1 MKRLFGI
8 LTVML
13 CATSMS
19 YAQADEIVT
28 VKTSDIEMPL
38 NGATANGKVI
48 KSGNCGENVKYEL
61 YDDYT
66 LRIYGNG
73 TMHDFCVWVDDEP
86 HPTSVPWVKEREKI
100 VTVVIDNGVTHIG
113 DNSFYSCSSLTK
125 VTIPNSVTSIGE
137 DAFSICTSLT
147 KITIPNSVK
156 SIGDCV
162 FSNCSTLADVTI
174 SNSITSIGHSAFSNC
189 SSLAHV
195 TIPNGVASI
204 GSYAFEYC
212 PLAEIAIPN
221 SVMSIGEGAFRACT
235 PLTKITIP
243 NSVTSIE
250 DCAFEDCNNLKYI
263 KIGKNVTKIG
273 DRIVPQR
280 GDDDLVIE
288 ITSETPAAL
297 SNVEAFGFLCTIYVP
312 ENALETYLNAKFWK
326 DHADQILPKEQ
337 TTGISSIER
346 EQSEKETA
354 IFDLQGHKVTEVQP
368 NRIYIVNGKKVVNM
382 FRD

>member
-28 VKTSDIEMPL
+28 VKTSDIEIPL
-38 NGATANGKVI
+38 NGAAANGKVI
-48 KSGNCGENVKYEL
+48 KSGNCGANVKYEL

-73 TMHDFCVWVDDEP
+73 TMYNFDVWVDDEP
-86 HPTSVPWVKEREKI
+86 HPTSVPWGKEREKI
-100 VTVVIDNGVTHIG
+100 GTVVIDNGVTHIG
-113 DNSFYSCSSLTK
+113 DNSFYFCSSLTK

-162 FSNCSTLADVTI
+162 FCNCSTLADVTI
-174 SNSITSIGHSAFSNC
+174 SNSITSIGSMAFSGC

-243 NSVTSIE
+243 SSVTSIE
-250 DCAFEDCNNLKYI
+250 DCAFDDCDNLKYI

-337 TTGISSIER
+337 TTGISSIKR
-346 EQSEKETA
+346 EQLEKETA
-354 IFDLQGHKVTEVQP
+354 IYDLQGNKVTDMQP
-368 NRIYIVNGKKVVNM
+368 HGIYIVNGKKVM
-382 FRD
+382 K

>member
-8 LTVML
+8 LSVML

-19 YAQADEIVT
+19 YAHADEIVT
-28 VKTSDIEMPL
+28 VKTSDIEIPL
-38 NGATANGKVI
+38 NGAAANGKVI
-48 KSGNCGENVKYEL
+48 KSGYCGANVKYEL

-73 TMHDFCVWVDDEP
+73 TMYNFEDWVEP
-86 HPTSVPWVKEREKI
+86 QPTSAPWYSLRDKI
-100 VTVVIDNGVTHIG
+100 KKVVIEDG
-113 DNSFYSCSSLTK
+113 
-125 VTIPNSVTSIGE
+125 VTSIG
-137 DAFSICTSLT
+137 DYAFL
-147 KITIPNSVK
+147 
-156 SIGDCV
+156 G
-162 FSNCSTLADVTI
+162 CSSLADVTI
-174 SNSITSIGHSAFSNC
+174 SNSVTSIGEAAFADCTGLTSITIPNSITSIGGYAFSCC
-189 SSLAHV
+189 SLLAHV
-195 TIPNGVASI
+195 AIPNGVASI

-212 PLAEIAIPN
+212 PLTEIAIPN

-354 IFDLQGHKVTEVQP
+354 IFDLQGNKVTDVQP
-368 NRIYIVNGKKVVNM
+368 NRIYIVNGKKVVNK

>member
-1 MKRLFGI
+1 MKKLFGI
-8 LTVML
+8 LSVML

-19 YAQADEIVT
+19 YAHADEIVT
-28 VKTSDIEMPL
+28 VKTSDIEIPL
-38 NGATANGKVI
+38 NGAAANGKVI
-48 KSGNCGENVKYEL
+48 KSGNCGANVKYEL

-73 TMHDFCVWVDDEP
+73 TMYNFDVWVDDEP

-100 VTVVIDNGVTHIG
+100 GTVVIDNGVTHIG
-113 DNSFYSCSSLTK
+113 DNSFYFCSSLTK

-137 DAFSICTSLT
+137 CAFSICTSLT

-162 FSNCSTLADVTI
+162 FSNCYTLADVTI

-204 GSYAFEYC
+204 GSYAFYDC
-212 PLAEIAIPN
+212 PLTEIAIPN

-326 DHADQILPKEQ
+326 DHVDQINPKNH
-337 TTGISSIER
+337 TTGISSISC
-346 EQSEKETA
+346 EQSEKKTT
-354 IFDLQGHKVTEVQP
+354 IYDLQGHKVIDVQP
-368 NRIYIVNGKKVVNM
+368 HGIYIVNGKKVM
-382 FRD
+382 K

>member
-1 MKRLFGI
+1 
-8 LTVML
+8 ML

-19 YAQADEIVT
+19 YAHADEIVT
-28 VKTSDIEMPL
+28 AKTSDIEIPL
-38 NGATANGKVI
+38 NGAEANGKVI
-48 KSGNCGENVKYEL
+48 KSGYCGANVKYEL

-73 TMHDFCVWVDDEP
+73 AMRNFEVWCDEELQP
-86 HPTSVPWVKEREKI
+86 ASAPWYKEREKI
-100 VTVVIDNGVTHIG
+100 GTVVIDNGVTHIG
-113 DNSFYSCSSLTK
+113 DNSFFSCSSLTK
-125 VTIPNSVTSIGE
+125 VTIPNS
-137 DAFSICTSLT
+137 
-147 KITIPNSVK
+147 
-156 SIGDCV
+156 
-162 FSNCSTLADVTI
+162 
-174 SNSITSIGHSAFSNC
+174 ITSIGSYAFSDC

-204 GSYAFEYC
+204 GSYAFQYC
-212 PLAEIAIPN
+212 PLTEIAIPN
-221 SVMSIGEGAFRACT
+221 SVMSIGERAFRACT

-250 DCAFEDCNNLKYI
+250 DCVFEDCDNLKYI

-273 DRIVPQR
+273 DRIVPQT

-326 DHADQILPKEQ
+326 DHVDQINPKNH
-337 TTGISSIER
+337 TTGISSISCEK
-346 EQSEKETA
+346 SEKKTA
-354 IFDLQGHKVTEVQP
+354 IYNLQGHKVIDVQP
-368 NRIYIVNGKKVVNM
+368 HGIYIVNGKKVM
-382 FRD
+382 K

>member
-1 MKRLFGI
+1 MYNF
-8 LTVML
+8 
-13 CATSMS
+13 
-19 YAQADEIVT
+19 D
-28 VKTSDIEMPL
+28 
-38 NGATANGKVI
+38 
-48 KSGNCGENVKYEL
+48 
-61 YDDYT
+61 
-66 LRIYGNG
+66 
-73 TMHDFCVWVDDEP
+73 VWVDDEP

-100 VTVVIDNGVTHIG
+100 ETVVIDNGVTHIG
-113 DNSFYSCSSLTK
+113 DNSFYFCSSLTK

-156 SIGDCV
+156 SIGDYV
-162 FSNCSTLADVTI
+162 FCNCFTLADVTI
-174 SNSITSIGHSAFSNC
+174 SNSITSIGSMAFSGC
-189 SSLAHV
+189 RSLAHV

-243 NSVTSIE
+243 SSVTSIE
-250 DCAFEDCNNLKYI
+250 DCAFDDCDNLKYI

-273 DRIVPQR
+273 DRIVPQI

-312 ENALETYLNAKFWK
+312 ENALETYLNAKWWK
-326 DHADQILPKEQ
+326 DHADQIMPKNN
-337 TTGISSIER
+337 TTGINSIGS
-346 EQSEKETA
+346 EQSEKKTV
-354 IFDLQGHKVTEVQP
+354 IYDLRGNKVKEMLP
-368 NRIYIVNGKKVVNM
+368 NGIYIVNGKKVM
-382 FRD
+382 K

>member
-38 NGATANGKVI
+38 NGAAANGKVI
-48 KSGNCGENVKYEL
+48 KSGYCGENVKYEL

-73 TMHDFCVWVDDEP
+73 TMRDFELWFNEELQ
-86 HPTSVPWVKEREKI
+86 PTSAPWFKEREKI
-100 VTVVIDNGVTHIG
+100 GTVVIDNGVTHIG
-113 DNSFYSCSSLTK
+113 ENSFFSCSSLTK
-125 VTIPNSVTSIGE
+125 VTIPNSVTSIGSV
-137 DAFSICTSLT
+137 AFS
-147 KITIPNSVK
+147 
-156 SIGDCV
+156 D
-162 FSNCSTLADVTI
+162 
-174 SNSITSIGHSAFSNC
+174 C
-189 SSLAHV
+189 SSLAHI

-204 GSYAFEYC
+204 ESYTFEYC
-212 PLAEIAIPN
+212 PLTEIAIPN
-221 SVMSIGEGAFRACT
+221 SVMSIGERAFRACT

-250 DCAFEDCNNLKYI
+250 DCAFEDCDNLKYI

-273 DRIVPQR
+273 DRIVPQT

-326 DHADQILPKEQ
+326 DHADQIKPKKY
-337 TTGISSIER
+337 TTGIGSISC
-346 EQSEKETA
+346 EQSEKKTT
-354 IFDLQGHKVTEVQP
+354 IYDLQGHKVTDMQP
-368 NRIYIVNGKKVVNM
+368 HGIYIVNGKKVM
-382 FRD
+382 K

>member
-38 NGATANGKVI
+38 NGAAANGKVI

-73 TMHDFCVWVDDEP
+73 TMYNFDVWADEEP

-100 VTVVIDNGVTHIG
+100 GTVVIDNGVTHIG

-137 DAFSICTSLT
+137 CAFSICTSLT

-162 FSNCSTLADVTI
+162 FSNCYTLADVTI

-204 GSYAFEYC
+204 GSYAFYDC
-212 PLAEIAIPN
+212 PLTEIAIPN

-250 DCAFEDCNNLKYI
+250 DCAFDDCDNLKYI

-368 NRIYIVNGKKVVNM
+368 DRIYIVNGKKVVNK

>member
-1 MKRLFGI
+1 
-8 LTVML
+8 ML

-19 YAQADEIVT
+19 YAHADEIVT
-28 VKTSDIEMPL
+28 VKTSDIEVPL
-38 NGATANGKVI
+38 NGAAANGKVI
-48 KSGNCGENVKYEL
+48 KSGYCGANVKYEL

-73 TMHDFCVWVDDEP
+73 AMRNFELWGDDEP

-100 VTVVIDNGVTHIG
+100 GAIVIDNGVTHIG
-113 DNSFYSCSSLTK
+113 DNSFFSCSSLTK

-137 DAFSICTSLT
+137 ETFRACTSLT

-156 SIGDCV
+156 SIGDYV
-162 FSNCSTLADVTI
+162 FSDCSTLADVTI
-174 SNSITSIGHSAFSNC
+174 SNSITSIGLMAFSCC

-212 PLAEIAIPN
+212 PLTEIAIPN

-243 NSVTSIE
+243 SSVTSIE

-273 DRIVPQR
+273 DRIVSQT

-288 ITSETPAAL
+288 ITSEAPAAL
-297 SNVEAFGFLCTIYVP
+297 RGADAFGFLCTIYVP
-312 ENALETYLNAKFWK
+312 ENALETYLNAKYWK
-326 DHADQILPKEQ
+326 DHADQIMPKNY
-337 TTGISSIER
+337 TTGISSIGS
-346 EQSEKETA
+346 EQSEKKTV
-354 IFDLQGHKVTEVQP
+354 IYDLQGHRVTEMQP
-368 NRIYIVNGKKVVNM
+368 NGIYIVNGKKVVM
-382 FRD
+382 K

>member
-38 NGATANGKVI
+38 NGAAANGKVI

-73 TMHDFCVWVDDEP
+73 TMYNFDVWVDDEP

-100 VTVVIDNGVTHIG
+100 GTVVIDNGVTHIG
-113 DNSFYSCSSLTK
+113 DNSFYFCSSLTK

-162 FSNCSTLADVTI
+162 FCNCSTLADVTI

-212 PLAEIAIPN
+212 PLTEIAIPN

-312 ENALETYLNAKFWK
+312 ENALETYLNAKWWK
-326 DHADQILPKEQ
+326 DHADQIMPKNN
-337 TTGISSIER
+337 TTGINSIGS
-346 EQSEKETA
+346 EQSEKKTA
-354 IFDLQGHKVTEVQP
+354 IYDLQGHKVTEAQP
-368 NRIYIVNGKKVVNM
+368 HGIYIVNGKKVM
-382 FRD
+382 K

>member
-28 VKTSDIEMPL
+28 VKTSDIEVPL
-38 NGATANGKVI
+38 NGAAANGKVI
-48 KSGNCGENVKYEL
+48 KSGNCGANVKYEL

-73 TMHDFCVWVDDEP
+73 TMYNFLVWADEEP
-86 HPTSVPWVKEREKI
+86 HPTSVPWFKEREKI
-100 VTVVIDNGVTHIG
+100 GTVVIDNGVTHIG
-113 DNSFYSCSSLTK
+113 DNSFYFCSSLTK

-162 FSNCSTLADVTI
+162 FSNCYTLADVTI

-212 PLAEIAIPN
+212 PLTEIAIPN

-243 NSVTSIE
+243 SSVTSIE
-250 DCAFEDCNNLKYI
+250 DCAFEDCDNLKYI

-346 EQSEKETA
+346 EQSEKKTA
-354 IFDLQGHKVTEVQP
+354 IYDLQGHKVTEAQP
-368 NRIYIVNGKKVVNM
+368 HGIYIVNGKKVM
-382 FRD
+382 K

>member
-8 LTVML
+8 LSVML
-13 CATSMS
+13 CATFMS
-19 YAQADEIVT
+19 YAHADEIVT
-28 VKTSDIEMPL
+28 VKTSDIEVPL
-38 NGATANGKVI
+38 NGAAANGKVI
-48 KSGNCGENVKYEL
+48 KSGSCGANVKYEL

-73 TMHDFCVWVDDEP
+73 TMHDLCVWVDDEP

-100 VTVVIDNGVTHIG
+100 GTVVIDNGVTHIG
-113 DNSFYSCSSLTK
+113 DNSFYFCSSLTK

-137 DAFSICTSLT
+137 CAFSICTSLT

-162 FSNCSTLADVTI
+162 FSNCYTLADVTI

-204 GSYAFEYC
+204 GSYAFSGC

-221 SVMSIGEGAFRACT
+221 SVMSIGEGAFMACT

-243 NSVTSIE
+243 SSVTSIE
-250 DCAFEDCNNLKYI
+250 DCAFDDCDNLKYI

-337 TTGISSIER
+337 TTGISSIKR

-354 IFDLQGHKVTEVQP
+354 IYDLQGHKVTEVQP
-368 NRIYIVNGKKVVNM
+368 HGIYIVNGKKVM
-382 FRD
+382 K

>member
-1 MKRLFGI
+1 MKILFGI
-8 LTVML
+8 LSVML

-19 YAQADEIVT
+19 YAHADEIVT

-38 NGATANGKVI
+38 NGAAANGKVI
-48 KSGNCGENVKYEL
+48 KSGYCGENVKYEL

-73 TMHDFCVWVDDEP
+73 TMYNFDVWVDEEP
-86 HPTSVPWVKEREKI
+86 HPTSVPWVKDREKI
-100 VTVVIDNGVTHIG
+100 ETVVIDNGVTHIG
-113 DNSFYSCSSLTK
+113 DNSFFSCSSLTK

-137 DAFSICTSLT
+137 DAFSACTSLT

-162 FSNCSTLADVTI
+162 FCNCSTLADVTI

-212 PLAEIAIPN
+212 PLTEIAIPN

-243 NSVTSIE
+243 SSVTSIE
-250 DCAFEDCNNLKYI
+250 DCAFDDCDNLKYI

-326 DHADQILPKEQ
+326 DHADQIKPKKY
-337 TTGISSIER
+337 TTGIGSISC
-346 EQSEKETA
+346 EQSEKKTT
-354 IFDLQGHKVTEVQP
+354 IYDLQGHKVTDIQP
-368 NRIYIVNGKKVVNM
+368 HGIYIVNGKKVM
-382 FRD
+382 K

>member
-28 VKTSDIEMPL
+28 LKTSDIEIPL
-38 NGATANGKVI
+38 NGAAANGKVI
-48 KSGNCGENVKYEL
+48 KSGNCGANVKYEL

-73 TMHDFCVWVDDEP
+73 TMYNFDVWADEEP

-100 VTVVIDNGVTHIG
+100 GTVVIDNGVTHIG
-113 DNSFYSCSSLTK
+113 DNSFYFCSSLTK

-137 DAFSICTSLT
+137 CAFSICTSLT

-156 SIGDCV
+156 SIGDYV
-162 FSNCSTLADVTI
+162 FCNCSTLADVTI
-174 SNSITSIGHSAFSNC
+174 SNSITSIGSMAFSGC

-243 NSVTSIE
+243 SSVTSIE
-250 DCAFEDCNNLKYI
+250 DCAFDDCDNLKYI

-326 DHADQILPKEQ
+326 DHADQIQPKEQ
-337 TTGISSIER
+337 TNGISSIKL
-346 EQSEKETA
+346 EQLEKETA
-354 IFDLQGHKVTEVQP
+354 IYDLQGNKVTDMQSHG
-368 NRIYIVNGKKVVNM
+368 IYIVNGKKVM
-382 FRD
+382 K